1 MEGKYYRDNNIKK
14 VAQLRVFSIG
24 TAHSGDELV
33 SNGLIK
39 SFHIVYN
46 IVIKFLNSY
55 NDVPV

>member
-14 VAQLRVFSIG
+14 VAQLRVFSRG
-24 TAHSGDELV
+24 PAHSGDELV

-46 IVIKFLNSY
+46 IVIKF
-55 NDVPV
+55 

>member
-1 MEGKYYRDNNIKK
+1 M
-14 VAQLRVFSIG
+14 VQLKVFSIG
-24 TAHSGDELV
+24 PAHSGDELV

-39 SFHIVYN
+39 SFHIVYMN